1 VQSLLDVNDG
11 LFLIVIALDLNRPNS
26 ALMYNL
32 TQLAIEL
39 NEPEEGVAPT
49 DSRNRPDQRLMELGK
64 WDDAN
69 RVKVQLEQKQRDVRR
84 KREELLE
91 TSVNSE
97 PHEYHPR
104 WFEKA
109 IDTYSGVSF
118 FKFKG
123 DYWQNK
129 QRQDWTDCPEIYSA
143 Q

>member
-1 VQSLLDVNDG
+1 
-11 LFLIVIALDLNRPNS
+11 
-26 ALMYNL
+26 MYNL
-32 TQLAIEL
+32 TQFAIEL

-49 DSRNRPDQRLMELGK
+49 DSRNRPDQRLMENGK

-69 RVKVQLEQKQRDVRR
+69 RVKVQLEQKQREVRR

-91 TSVNSE
+91 ISSKPE
-97 PHEYHPR
+97 QHEYRPR

-109 IDTYSGVSF
+109 IEPYSGVSY

-123 DYWQNK
+123 DYWDHK
-129 QRQDWTDCPEIYSA
+129 QQQDWTDCPEIYSL